1 MAQVPKVRRCDLPN
15 RNKSLPDPTIVS
27 NLPDLLSP
35 HFNGREDVLKRIRDS
50 FALNYGGYIACCAIY
65 GCSGLSKTQVA
76 LKYALDAYNSS
87 ICHVFWICAAS
98 IEKLDHDFGIIAETA
113 EICKAN
119 VPSQRFSEI
128 RRWLETAAN
137 GRWLLVIDNVVR
149 GSEGRLR
156 ELLPQMNRNGCL
168 LFTTRTKEV
177 AESLAT
183 AYGNRVALVALQ
195 PLKNDDALKIFSSRV
210 KLGTSVDPDTL
221 GKIIE
226 TLDRLKGLPLAIEQ
240 AASFLAVGLF
250 AEMHNRMED
259 LLESNMWLKW
269 ASDQSRYE
277 ETSLGPIVNY
287 AVEKLHYK
295 YPDAVKLLYVIS
307 LLGPE
312 GIPLGVLRDGALQIL
327 DPPDQPKNNKSAE
340 NNRVNR
346 NSEDN
351 SGGKAIEDQKH
362 GGDDEND
369 AGDKRTQGKMKSY

>member
-1 MAQVPKVRRCDLPN
+1 M
-15 RNKSLPDPTIVS
+15 
-27 NLPDLLSP
+27 
-35 HFNGREDVLKRIRDS
+35 
-50 FALNYGGYIACCAIY
+50 
-65 GCSGLSKTQVA
+65 
-76 LKYALDAYNSS
+76 
-87 ICHVFWICAAS
+87 
-98 IEKLDHDFGIIAETA
+98 
-113 EICKAN
+113 
-119 VPSQRFSEI
+119 
-128 RRWLETAAN
+128 
-137 GRWLLVIDNVVR
+137 VIDNVVR

-183 AYGNRVALVALQ
+183 AYRDRVALVALQ

-221 GKIIE
+221 GKIKE

-250 AEMHNRMED
+250 AGMHNRMED

-269 ASDQSRYE
+269 ESDPSRYE
-277 ETSLGPIVNY
+277 ETSLGPIENY

-312 GIPLGVLRDGALQIL
+312 GIPLSVLRDGALQIS
-327 DPPDQPKNNKSAE
+327 DPPDQPKNDKSAE

-346 NSEDN
+346 NSEHN

-362 GGDDEND
+362 GGDDKND
-369 AGDKRTQGKMKSY
+369 AGDKRTQGKIKNY